1 MMFPPEHP
9 VLLAVIVIVNW
20 PIYVGFLRLL
30 FDDSDDVV
38 RSLGY
43 LALPELLAIL
53 FNRSVE
59 ESWAELRLILLLV
72 MCVSVVVA
80 QYCLATWLMKMV

>member
-1 MMFPPEHP
+1 MFPPEHP

-38 RSLGY
+38 FALGY
-43 LALPELLAIL
+43 LALPELLAIV

-59 ESWAELRLILLLV
+59 ESCTELRLLLLLV
-72 MCVSVVVA
+72 MCVRVVVA